1 MSFWFFFFGGI
12 LFGGWLYLTLQYNE
26 VKHDIHPRDKKTA
39 LDSIRAF
46 ALIIVI
52 IFWIGYIL

>member
-12 LFGGWLYLTLQYNE
+12 LFGGWFYLTSEYNE
-26 VKHDIHPRDKKTA
+26 VKYDIHPRDKKAA

-46 ALIIVI
+46 AFIIVI